1 MDLKHLTDMSSYLL
15 MEESADSEADFV
27 QSEFNAICG
36 GSDDDDAESC
46 SCDTG
51 EVSGSH
57 EDDFDGQDSGDQWNN
72 LSHGSSIVW
81 ASDREDGHVSMGVD
95 EEEESWVNS
104 GGGSGGRGLSKEE
117 MDAMEDK
124 DFWET
129 CMAIG
134 YP

>member
-1 MDLKHLTDMSSYLL
+1 

-27 QSEFNAICG
+27 QSEFTAICG
-36 GSDDDDAESC
+36 GGDDDAESC

-51 EVSGSH
+51 EVSGSQ
-57 EDDFDGQDSGDQWNN
+57 EDDCDGQDSGDQWNN
-72 LSHGSSIVW
+72 LSQGSSIVW
-81 ASDREDGHVSMGVD
+81 ASDQEDGHVSMGVD